1 MNTTEKTVGFFTQF
15 SAENWFFNYG
25 DKVKIIAQKQML
37 PQGDGS
43 PHLIIKMEG
52 ADELFDTIYPDGM
65 IMDKDFEEFNEG
77 TLP

>member
-15 SAENWFFNYG
+15 SAENWFFNNG
-25 DKVKIIAQKQML
+25 DKVKIIAKKEMT

-52 ADELFDTIYPDGM
+52 TDELFDTIYPDGM
-65 IMDKDFEEFNEG
+65 IMEKDFEEFKG
-77 TLP
+77 RILP